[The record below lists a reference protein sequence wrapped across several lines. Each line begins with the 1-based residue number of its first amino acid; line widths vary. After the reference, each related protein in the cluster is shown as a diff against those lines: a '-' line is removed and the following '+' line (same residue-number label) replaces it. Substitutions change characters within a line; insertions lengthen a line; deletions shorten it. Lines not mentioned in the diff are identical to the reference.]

1 MFKFGDLYRFAPDL
15 LSIVFKI
22 VKYSSD
28 GFDRREKQELAEDL
42 LALSITI
49 LSEVEAEIKQESAKQ
64 KPIPATQ
71 KPATIKCTKHLDC
84 DGKWSDCEL
93 SIVPE
98 GQNPIEQ

>member
-15 LSIVFKI
+15 LAIIFKI
-22 VKYSSD
+22 VKYSTD
-28 GFDRREKQELAEDL
+28 GFNRKEKQELAEDL
-42 LALSITI
+42 LALSISI
-49 LSEVEAEIKQESAKQ
+49 LSEVETEIKQESAKQ

-93 SIVPE
+93 SIVQA